1 MSERLSFVCPYC
13 QARNE
18 RPAAGEDRC
27 EKCGALVLTQLPAFD
42 GDDLRVIISSLATE
56 EDG

>member
-1 MSERLSFVCPYC
+1 MSELRSFVCPYC

-18 RPAAGEDRC
+18 RPTAGEDRC

-42 GDDLRVIISSLATE
+42 GDDLRVVISSLGAKGE
-56 EDG
+56 S